1 MTPASGGG
9 CRVRPFEAGDAEAV
23 AAMVA
28 GLNREEGHDPATAPD
43 AAELRASFLGA
54 GAWGFLLVA
63 APGTDAAG
71 PEPEPVGYATGHA
84 TYETEFAAR
93 GFYMGDLYV
102 SPGHRRRGVGRAL
115 VAAMAAGARAR
126 GGSFLWWT
134 ALPGNAAAHRFYA
147 SVGGAGED
155 LRAFALAGAAF
166 GDLTAGA
173 AR

>member
-1 MTPASGGG
+1 MTAAGGGG

-28 GLNREEGHDPATAPD
+28 GLHREVGHDPATAPG
-43 AAELRASFLGA
+43 AAELRNAFLGA

-63 APGTDAAG
+63 VPDGDAA
-71 PEPEPVGYATGHA
+71 EPEPVGYATGYA

-102 SPGHRRRGVGRAL
+102 APDRRRRGVGRVL
-115 VAAMAAGARAR
+115 VAAMAAEARAR
-126 GGSFLWWT
+126 GGRFLWWT
-134 ALPGNAAAHRFYA
+134 SLPGNAAAHRFYA

-155 LRAFALAGAAF
+155 VRAFALAGAAF
-166 GDLTAGA
+166 DGLAAAGA
-173 AR
+173 PR

>member
-1 MTPASGGG
+1 MTLAGGG
-9 CRVRPFEAGDAEAV
+9 WCRVRPFETGDAEAV

-43 AAELRASFLGA
+43 AAELRASFLGT

-102 SPGHRRRGVGRAL
+102 APDHRRRGVERAL
-115 VAAMAAGARAR
+115 VAATAAEARAR
-126 GGSFLWWT
+126 GGRLLWWT

-147 SVGGAGED
+147 AVGGAGEEV
-155 LRAFALAGAAF
+155 RAFALAGAAF
-166 GDLTAGA
+166 DSLAAGA